1 MVGKVIIFI
10 LLLLA
15 IVVFGHSSF
24 MAGYARGIDEA
35 IKIIDEVMEDQE
47 KE

>member
-15 IVVFGHSSF
+15 IFVLGICSF
-24 MAGYARGIDEA
+24 MTGYIKGLNEA
-35 IKIIDEVMEDQE
+35 IKIIDEVMKDQE